1 MMIDDVDD
9 ILDVGDKTDGTEYG
23 ALRHTAV
30 DRVYSLPMRRQSD
43 GITADDR

>member
-23 ALRHTAV
+23 ALRRTAV
-30 DRVYSLPMRRQSD
+30 DWEVCRCFARVME
-43 GITADDR
+43 